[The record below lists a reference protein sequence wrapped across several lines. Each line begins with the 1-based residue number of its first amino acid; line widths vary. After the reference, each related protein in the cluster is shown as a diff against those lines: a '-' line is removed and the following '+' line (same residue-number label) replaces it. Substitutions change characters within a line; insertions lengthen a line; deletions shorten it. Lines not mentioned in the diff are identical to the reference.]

1 MSKKS
6 ERIILFPG
14 NTVHNDYLPIAD
26 FKQMAET
33 ALETGFTHVDL
44 GSAMTSRN
52 RSQLDNN
59 GEYCDAYD
67 FYPEFT
73 AAFPD
78 FFKFYC
84 PEALKKVMSTEY
96 TKRNMEELHIRSEIL
111 SNLGLKASLMGA
123 GPQFL
128 PEEIYQEH
136 PTWRGPRCDMPFR
149 SRRPYFAPCVD
160 NKEVLALFRE
170 ASEQI
175 GKAAPTLDT
184 VVFLCI
190 DSGTGLCW
198 YPGLYPGANGPQHC
212 AHIPME
218 DRIKGFKGALGYGL
232 EINNPDVLVHLTTT
246 PTWSGRGSLSPHPC
260 SNPSQKYYF
269 ARAAQDKPVICEN
282 PLALQESIEAGFEYE
297 ADVLFIGLEQEQ
309 ILFKKNG
316 LYPAL
321 IKECLTNPT
330 EGKTDRIKALD
341 KLISCMGI
349 EEKNKNLLLDAYQDI
364 DHAID
369 DSATGKF
376 FYNSLLLYSS
386 MSSRLLVRPLLPMP
400 EKMSDDEKMYYHK
413 HVFNSLDGI
422 EIEYDLLHITG
433 LRNMFMGTNS
443 SEVECKRVCFENI
456 IQLLTKATKSLDK
469 LIARTKVS
477 KVLEYSK
484 DMLRR
489 VKALRC
495 LFINLQNV
503 GAFQSIL
510 DLAKAGYYQNNVN
523 SESLEK
529 IMRKEM
535 DNMYDLIALFEE
547 SDSPLMP
554 LAKNKEDENTFLFG
568 PDIVEQLKKKISLMT
583 KYWYDSQVLFKNKS
597 KYITDSPIKV

>member
-14 NTVHNDYLPIAD
+14 NTAHNDYLPIEN

-44 GSAMTSRN
+44 GSAMVSRS
-52 RSQLDNN
+52 RYQLDNN
-59 GEYCDAYD
+59 GEYCEGYD
-67 FYPEFT
+67 FYPEYT

-78 FFKFYC
+78 FFKFHC
-84 PEALKKVMSTEY
+84 PEALKKVISVEY

-123 GPQFL
+123 APQFF

-149 SRRPYFAPCVD
+149 SRRTYFAPCVD

-184 VVFLCI
+184 AVFLCV

-198 YPGLYPGANGPQHC
+198 HNGLYPGANGPQHC
-212 AHIPME
+212 KNIPME
-218 DRIKGFKGALGYGL
+218 DRIKGFVDALEYGL
-232 EINNPDVLVHLTTT
+232 KINNPESLAYLTIT
-246 PTWSGRGSLSPHPC
+246 PTWSNRGIVAPHPGVN
-260 SNPSQKYYF
+260 SSHKIYF
-269 ARAAQDKPVICEN
+269 ARGGQDKPVIYEN
-282 PLALQESIEAGFEYE
+282 PLAIQESIEAGLESG
-297 ADVLFIGLEQEQ
+297 ADILFIGLEHEQ
-309 ILFKKNG
+309 VLFKKNG

-321 IKECLTNPT
+321 IKECLNNPT
-330 EGKTDRIKALD
+330 EGKTDRIATLN
-341 KLISCMGI
+341 KLSSTMDI
-349 EEKNKNLLLDAYQDI
+349 EEKNKHLLLDAWQYLDR
-364 DHAID
+364 AID
-369 DSATGKF
+369 DSSSGKL
-376 FYNSLLLYSS
+376 FYNSCFLYAC
-386 MSSRLLVRPLLPMP
+386 MSARLLTRPLLPLP
-400 EKMSDDEKMYYHK
+400 EKISDDEKMYYHK
-413 HVFNSLDGI
+413 HLFNSLDDEKI
-422 EIEYDLLHITG
+422 QNDLLNIHG
-433 LRNMFMGTNS
+433 LRNQFLGTNA
-443 SEVECKRVCFENI
+443 SETDCKKVCFEI
-456 IQLLTKATKSLDK
+456 IINSLTQATKSLDK
-469 LIARTKVS
+469 LIERS
-477 KVLEYSK
+477 KAPRALEYSK

-495 LFINLQNV
+495 LFINLQNAS
-503 GAFQSIL
+503 AFQSIL
-510 DLAKAGYYQNNVN
+510 DLAETGCYGSNAN

-547 SDSPLMP
+547 SDSPLMS

-568 PDIVEQLKKKISLMT
+568 PDIVEQLRKKVALMT
-583 KYWYDSQVLFKNKS
+583 KYWYDSQVLFNNKS
-597 KYITDSPIKV
+597 KYITDSPLKV